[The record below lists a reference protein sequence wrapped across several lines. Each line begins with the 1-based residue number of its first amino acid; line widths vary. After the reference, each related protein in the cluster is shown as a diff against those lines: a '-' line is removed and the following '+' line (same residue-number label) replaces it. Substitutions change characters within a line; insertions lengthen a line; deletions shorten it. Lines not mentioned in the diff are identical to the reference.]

1 MKKGKSKLETVNQ
14 IKELLFD
21 KLLID
26 MGRAC
31 DLVWMVFRDS
41 AGENETVLHIQCPWR
56 IIKGKKLLIGS
67 RDIYETLPDINYDEW
82 DVTGNSLF
90 DKYLEEDFKPELPI
104 QIKDIQTS
112 SFGDIIL
119 SLEDNVTVEL
129 FVCAKEEIEHFRL
142 ISGETHLVF
151 FEQDYS

>member
-41 AGENETVLHIQCPWR
+41 AGENKKRRTDGSSTVNAA
-56 IIKGKKLLIGS
+56 
-67 RDIYETLPDINYDEW
+67 T
-82 DVTGNSLF
+82 F
-90 DKYLEEDFKPELPI
+90 FKNI
-104 QIKDIQTS
+104 FS
-112 SFGDIIL
+112 
-119 SLEDNVTVEL
+119 V
-129 FVCAKEEIEHFRL
+129 FR
-142 ISGETHLVF
+142 V
-151 FEQDYS
+151 